1 MSFVNIIF
9 KTLRGGQKM
18 SYTTLVAESKLYV
31 KDNPSLYSYFDDYSR
46 LFNFLVRRC
55 VHHLRRKLNGVSE
68 SRYRSDLMIEFDLTN
83 RMAKAVIRTAKNQL
97 KLLTESARYRFNNL
111 YKRRK
116 SLYKKIQKYKSIL
129 SLNST
134 SLKQRKVTK
143 LRLFWTQMKLNEV
156 NQLIANGLKP
166 HLTFGTKHFLKANK
180 QKFLAKRDNQV
191 VYIGDKNETCGNQQL
206 QVQFN
211 SKYNRFDYKLR
222 LDNKWISDSEK
233 YIFGSFVL
241 KNKEAKKDILKILSE
256 KKSNPLTYRII
267 KREGTLYLQIM
278 YRREVIDITRTNH
291 GVLGI
296 DFNKGFIS
304 VSEINSDGDL
314 KSLTRYNYLNTGKA
328 AKTRTSM
335 LELVSKLVT
344 QAVSVGKDIIIEDLV
359 SLDSNKKQEKTT
371 SKVYN
376 RMINSLKFGLFK
388 RCLLSKA
395 TKEGVS
401 VHSVNPYNTSK
412 IARESYTNRMKLNV
426 HDAASYV
433 IARRFYQYD

>member
-1 MSFVNIIF
+1 MSNV
-9 KTLRGGQKM
+9 
-18 SYTTLVAESKLYV
+18 TLVAESKLYD
-31 KDNPSLYSYFDDYSR
+31 KDNLSLYTYFDDYSK

-68 SRYRSDLMIEFDLTN
+68 SQYRTDLMFQFNLTN

-97 KLLTESARYRFNNL
+97 KLLTESARYQFNNL

-116 SLYKKIQKYKSIL
+116 SLYKKIQKYKSML
-129 SLNST
+129 SMNSI

-143 LRLFWTQMKLNEV
+143 LRLFWTQMKLNKV

-166 HLTFGTKHFLKANK
+166 HLTFGTKHFLKTNK

-191 VYIGDKNETCGNQQL
+191 VYIGDKNETCGNQQF

-222 LDNKWISDSEK
+222 LDNKWVSDSEK

-241 KNKEAKKDILKILSE
+241 KNKEAKKDILKTLSE
-256 KKSNPLTYRII
+256 KKSNPLTYRIT
-267 KREGTLYLQIM
+267 KREGALYLQIM
-278 YRREVIDITRTNH
+278 YRRETIDITRNNH
-291 GVLGI
+291 GVLGV

-304 VSEINSDGDL
+304 VSEIDSDGDL
-314 KSLTRYNYLNTGKA
+314 KSLTRYNYLHKGKST
-328 AKTRTSM
+328 KTKTSM
-335 LELVSKLVT
+335 LKLVAKLIT
-344 QAVSVGKDIIIEDLV
+344 QAKNIGKDIIIEDLV
-359 SLDSNKKQEKTT
+359 SLDSNKKQKKTT
-371 SKVYN
+371 SKDYD

-395 TKEGVS
+395 AKEGVF

-412 IARESYTNRMKLNV
+412 IARKSYTNRMKLNV

>member
-1 MSFVNIIF
+1 MSNII
-9 KTLRGGQKM
+9 
-18 SYTTLVAESKLYV
+18 TLVTESKLYV
-31 KDNPSLYSYFDDYSR
+31 KDNLSLYSYFDDYSR

-55 VHHLRRKLNGVSE
+55 IHHLRHKLNGLSE
-68 SRYRSDLMIEFDLTN
+68 SRYRTDLMIQFNLTN

-97 KLLTESARYRFNNL
+97 KLLIESARYQFNNL

-116 SLYKKIQKYKSIL
+116 SLYKKIQKYKSML
-129 SLNST
+129 SMNST
-134 SLKQRKVTK
+134 SLKQRKITK
-143 LRLFWTQMKLNEV
+143 LRLFWTQMKLNKA
-156 NQLIANGLKP
+156 NQLIVNGLKL
-166 HLTFGTKHFLKANK
+166 HLTFGTKHLLKTNK
-180 QKFLAKRDNQV
+180 QKFFAKRDNQV
-191 VYIGDKNETCGNQQL
+191 VYIGDKSETCGNQQF
-206 QVQFN
+206 QVQFD

-222 LDNKWISDSEK
+222 LDNQWVSDSEK

-278 YRREVIDITRTNH
+278 YRRETVDITRNNH
-291 GVLGI
+291 GVLGV

-304 VSEINSDGDL
+304 VSEIDSVGGL
-314 KSLTRYNYLNTGKA
+314 KSLTRYNYLHKGKA
-328 AKTRTSM
+328 TKTKTSM
-335 LELVSKLVT
+335 LELVSRLVT
-344 QAVSVGKDIIIEDLV
+344 QAASIGKDIVIEDLV

-371 SKVYN
+371 SKEYN

-388 RCLLSKA
+388 HCLLSKA
-395 TKEGVS
+395 AKEGVF

-412 IARESYTNRMKLNV
+412 IARKSYTNRMKLNV

>member
-1 MSFVNIIF
+1 MSNII
-9 KTLRGGQKM
+9 
-18 SYTTLVAESKLYV
+18 TLVTESKLYV
-31 KDNPSLYSYFDDYSR
+31 KDNLSLYSYFDDYSS

-55 VHHLRRKLNGVSE
+55 VHHLRHKLNGLPE
-68 SRYRSDLMIEFDLTN
+68 SRYRTDLMIQFNLTN
-83 RMAKAVIRTAKNQL
+83 RMAKAIIRTAKNQL
-97 KLLTESARYRFNNL
+97 KLLRESARYQFNNL

-116 SLYKKIQKYKSIL
+116 SLYKKIQKYKSML
-129 SLNST
+129 SMNST

-143 LRLFWTQMKLNEV
+143 LRLFWTQMKLNKV
-156 NQLIANGLKP
+156 NQLISNGLKL
-166 HLTFGTKHFLKANK
+166 HLTFGTKHLLKTNK
-180 QKFLAKRDNQV
+180 QKFFAKRDNQV
-191 VYIGDKNETCGNQQL
+191 VYIGDKSETCGNQQF
-206 QVQFN
+206 QVQFD

-222 LDNKWISDSEK
+222 LDNQWVSDSEK

-267 KREGTLYLQIM
+267 KREGALYLQIM
-278 YRREVIDITRTNH
+278 YRRETVDITRNNH
-291 GVLGI
+291 GVLGV

-304 VSEINSDGDL
+304 VSEIDSVGGL
-314 KSLTRYNYLNTGKA
+314 KSLTRYNYLHKGKA
-328 AKTRTSM
+328 TKTKTSM
-335 LELVSKLVT
+335 LELVSRLVT
-344 QAVSVGKDIIIEDLV
+344 QAASIGKDIVIEDLV

-371 SKVYN
+371 SKEYN

-388 RCLLSKA
+388 HCLLSKA
-395 TKEGVS
+395 AKEGVS

-412 IARESYTNRMKLNV
+412 IARKSYTNRMKLNV